1 MEYNDFFEQL
11 GSKIIDVLR
20 ENDLPYKIHLLDNE
34 IKGMVFESLV
44 NCKQVCV
51 DFKPIFDSW
60 ENEDLKDVAGIVV
73 ESVNNRFL
81 SEMLES

>member
-20 ENDLPYKIHLLDNE
+20 ENDLPYKIHLVDNE
-34 IKGMVFESLV
+34 VKGMVFESLV
-44 NCKQVCV
+44 NGKQVGV
-51 DFKPIFDSW
+51 DFKPVFDSW

>member
-20 ENDLPYKIHLLDNE
+20 ENDLPYKIHLVDNE
-34 IKGMVFESLV
+34 VKGMVFESLV
-44 NCKQVCV
+44 NGKQVGV
-51 DFKPIFDSW
+51 DFKPVFDSW

-81 SEMLES
+81 SEIL

>member
-1 MEYNDFFEQL
+1 MDYNDFFEQL

-20 ENDLPYKIHLLDNE
+20 ENDLPYKIHLVDNE

-44 NCKQVCV
+44 NGKQVGV
-51 DFKPIFDSW
+51 DFKPVFDSW

-81 SEMLES
+81 SEIL

>member
-1 MEYNDFFEQL
+1 MEYNEFFEQL
-11 GSKIIDVLR
+11 GSNIIDVLR
-20 ENDLPYKIHLLDNE
+20 ENDLPYKIHLVDNE
-34 IKGMVFESLV
+34 IKGMIFESLV
-44 NCKQVCV
+44 NGKQVGV
-51 DFKPIFDSW
+51 DFKPVFDSW

>member
-20 ENDLPYKIHLLDNE
+20 ENDLPYKIHLVDNE
-34 IKGMVFESLV
+34 VKGMVFESLV
-44 NCKQVCV
+44 NGKQVGV
-51 DFKPIFDSW
+51 DFKPVFDSW
-60 ENEDLKDVAGIVV
+60 ENEDLKDVAVIVV